1 MAGITV
7 GTQSVG
13 NHRMQSGQ
21 VQHQGQAQGQR
32 HGRAPGAWLV
42 ACALLGIAPAAVAQ
56 TKGQPAAEA
65 FPLRP
70 IRLMVPFAP
79 GGPSDFIARV
89 IAGRLGDRMG
99 QPVVV
104 DNRAGASGNIAIQTV
119 ARAVPDGHTLL
130 FSSSNLVSNPLLSAV
145 APFDPV
151 RDFAPISYVAVSP
164 NIVFVHPSVPAKNA
178 AELVALVRS
187 QPGKFT
193 FGTPGTGT
201 TPHIA
206 CEALRLAAGVDMQH
220 VPYNGAAPVV
230 SAVLGNQIPI
240 GCTALPPTVSHV
252 KSGALRAIAVTSARR
267 SAVLTDVPTLV
278 EAGFPSV
285 IADNM
290 QALLAPARTPQSVVR
305 RLNDEVK
312 AILAEP
318 DVRDRLLAVGFDLHA
333 STPEYLARIVREETE
348 RYAKT
353 IRAAGIKVEQ

>member
-1 MAGITV
+1 MAGITA
-7 GTQSVG
+7 GTGHAVD
-13 NHRMQSGQ
+13 HRTQMG
-21 VQHQGQAQGQR
+21 QGQR
-32 HGRAPGAWLV
+32 RGKGRAPCGWLV
-42 ACALLGIAPAAVAQ
+42 ACALLGIAPAVVAQ

-79 GGPSDFIARV
+79 GGPTDFIARV

-145 APFDPV
+145 AP
-151 RDFAPISYVAVSP
+151 ISYVAVSP
-164 NIVFVHPSVPAKNA
+164 NIVFVHPSVPAKTA

>member
-1 MAGITV
+1 MAVFTAGI
-7 GTQSVG
+7 
-13 NHRMQSGQ
+13 
-21 VQHQGQAQGQR
+21 GQAIESR
-32 HGRAPGAWLV
+32 ARAATGRTLGGWLV
-42 ACALLGIAPAAVAQ
+42 ACALTGIAPAALAQ
-56 TKGQPAAEA
+56 AKGATASDG
-65 FPLRP
+65 FPIRP

-79 GGPSDFIARV
+79 GGPTDFIARV
-89 IAGRLGDRMG
+89 VAGRLADRLG

-119 ARAVPDGHTLL
+119 AKAVPDGHTLL
-130 FSSSNLVSNPLLSAV
+130 FSSSNLVSNPLLSATP
-145 APFDPV
+145 PFDPV

-178 AELVALVRS
+178 AELVALIRA
-187 QPGKFT
+187 QPGKFS
-193 FGTPGTGT
+193 FGTPGAGT

-206 CEALRLAAGVDMQH
+206 CEALRLAAGVDLQH

-252 KSGALRAIAVTSARR
+252 KSGAPRAIAVTSARR

-278 EAGFPSV
+278 ESGFPSV

-305 RLNDEVK
+305 RLNAEVK
-312 AILAEP
+312 AILSEP

-333 STPEYLARIVREETE
+333 STPEVLARIVREETE
-348 RYAKT
+348 RYGKT